1 MAAPASSGYDRG
13 CSICSRNKRLHHH
26 HHRCR
31 LNRNCRERLLL
42 SLLLLFFHPSF
53 PFLHSSFILS
63 CPRDSF
69 LSFVLSSFNPCP
81 YFFFLIPSSFPFLL
95 PSFLLPWVL
104 LFPFLHDFVPSIL
117 LFFYAIHPSSEQSY
131 PISTTVKGDRGIYTP
146 FDNDAL
152 SNGVSNRGDFL
163 PKRSRLFQYLVPNE
177 SEHFWIYC
185 GIF

>member
-117 LFFYAIHPSSEQSY
+117 LFFMLSILHLNNRTQYRQLLKE
-131 PISTTVKGDRGIYTP
+131 TEGFTP
-146 FDNDAL
+146 HLTMTHCQMGCRIAGT
-152 SNGVSNRGDFL
+152 SFL
-163 PKRSRLFQYLVPNE
+163 REV
-177 SEHFWIYC
+177 
-185 GIF
+185 